1 MTAERAEATQELN
14 LGLLCYV
21 AYRAVETRVIAAVRS
36 AGFDDIT
43 VAQARLFARIDPDG
57 TRLTDLAEQAQ
68 VTKQTAGFLVDQ
80 LERCGYVSREPDPAD
95 ARARLVRIAPR
106 GLAAVEVARRAEAEV
121 EAEWTRHL
129 GRQATAG
136 LPRALSRLRGVTD
149 EEWGGAD
156 PAYMTH
162 LLAHGRVVVGVAGGS
177 VAGFGATR
185 PLGSGPGAVSM
196 LCDLFVHPEVHGS
209 GCGRAMLAALW
220 PGTRG
225 HRMTFS
231 SLHAHAL
238 PLYTSFGLDAWWPLL
253 YLRGRVDALAVPAG
267 WQAAAAS
274 PASVAAAELSW
285 TGVDRSADHQAW
297 ARRPGGAG
305 VLAVRD
311 GEVMAAGTVG
321 GAGGEVG
328 WIYSAL

>member
-1 MTAERAEATQELN
+1 PQ
-14 LGLLCYV
+14 
-21 AYRAVETRVIAAVRS
+21 IAAV
-36 AGFDDIT
+36 A
-43 VAQARLFARIDPDG
+43 
-57 TRLTDLAEQAQ
+57 LATGQ
-68 VTKQTAGFLVDQ
+68 
-80 LERCGYVSREPDPAD
+80 
-95 ARARLVRIAPR
+95 
-106 GLAAVEVARRAEAEV
+106 
-121 EAEWTRHL
+121 
-129 GRQATAG
+129 
-136 LPRALSRLRGVTD
+136 D

-177 VAGFGATR
+177 VAGFGAT
-185 PLGSGPGAVSM
+185 LAVGTGPGAVSM

-220 PGTRG
+220 PGTGGR
-225 HRMTFS
+225 RMTFS

-253 YLRGRVDALAVPAG
+253 YLRGRVDALAAPAG
-267 WQAAAAS
+267 WQAAPAP
-274 PASVAAAELSW
+274 PASVAAAELAW
-285 TGVDRSADHQAW
+285 TGADRSAEHQAW

-321 GAGGEVG
+321 GADDEFGVTHLAVRPAADDDCAATAVLAVRSEEH
-328 WIYSAL
+328 

>member
-1 MTAERAEATQELN
+1 VAEIEVRGA
-14 LGLLCYV
+14 V
-21 AYRAVETRVIAAVRS
+21 AADLPQIAAV
-36 AGFDDIT
+36 A
-43 VAQARLFARIDPDG
+43 VATGQ
-57 TRLTDLAEQAQ
+57 
-68 VTKQTAGFLVDQ
+68 
-80 LERCGYVSREPDPAD
+80 
-95 ARARLVRIAPR
+95 
-106 GLAAVEVARRAEAEV
+106 
-121 EAEWTRHL
+121 
-129 GRQATAG
+129 
-136 LPRALSRLRGVTD
+136 D

-162 LLAHGRVVVGVAGGS
+162 LLAHGSVVVAVAGGS
-177 VAGFGATR
+177 VTGFGATR
-185 PLGSGPGAVSM
+185 PLGSGPDAVSM

-220 PGTRG
+220 PGIRG
-225 HRMTFS
+225 RRMTFS

-253 YLRGRVDALAVPAG
+253 YLRGRVDALTAPAG

-274 PASVAAAELSW
+274 PASVAAAELAW

-321 GAGGEVG
+321 GAGDEFGVTHLAVTPAADDVSAAAAVLTVLASLAPEDGVARVCLPAPHPAVRPLLAARWRAGEFDLFMATEPGLLDPRRAVP
-328 WIYSAL
+328 SPALA